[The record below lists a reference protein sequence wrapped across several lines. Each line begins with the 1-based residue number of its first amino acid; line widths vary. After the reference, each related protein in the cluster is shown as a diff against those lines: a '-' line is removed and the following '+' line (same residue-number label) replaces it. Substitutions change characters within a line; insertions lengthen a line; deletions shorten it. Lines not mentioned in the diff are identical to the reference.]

1 MGQGHGVL
9 RLGWAGPAGHPLGT
23 HFPAVLR
30 PASSSG
36 AGGTPSW
43 GSGRSRSPLG
53 VVFPDFEAFPLAA
66 PQQLL
71 NEENL
76 RKQEESVQK
85 QEALRRGRVASP
97 AARLGGPSLG
107 CSDER
112 VLVLQRPSEEG
123 GAPWAL
129 CMWPGLGGGHEAVG

>member
-1 MGQGHGVL
+1 MEEQIEL
-9 RLGWAGPAGHPLGT
+9 QKQETAERE
-23 HFPAVLR
+23 
-30 PASSSG
+30 
-36 AGGTPSW
+36 
-43 GSGRSRSPLG
+43 
-53 VVFPDFEAFPLAA
+53 EARW
-66 PQQLL
+66 
-71 NEENL
+71 EDL

-123 GAPWAL
+123 GAPWAV
-129 CMWPGLGGGHEAVG
+129 CMWLGLGGGHEAVG